1 MKGLKGERTGK
12 KKRKNKKNK
21 VTSLF
26 IYMLIV
32 KEKIHERQTYG
43 EEENKKINK

>member
-1 MKGLKGERTGK
+1 MNALLGRRKE
-12 KKRKNKKNK
+12 KNKKNK
-21 VTSLF
+21 VTNLL

-43 EEENKKINK
+43 EEENKKIKK